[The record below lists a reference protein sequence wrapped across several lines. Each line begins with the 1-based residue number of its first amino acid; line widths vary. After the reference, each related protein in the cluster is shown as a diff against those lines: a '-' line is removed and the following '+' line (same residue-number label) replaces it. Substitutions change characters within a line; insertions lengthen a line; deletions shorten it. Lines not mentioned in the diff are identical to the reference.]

1 VVVAVFCGSHKAT
14 QEAVSAMDI
23 NPLTE
28 TTDFEAV
35 CDNRDCAVLV
45 SWDPSHR
52 WACRQIIS
60 IITNT
65 EHGIEM

>member
-1 VVVAVFCGSHKAT
+1 
-14 QEAVSAMDI
+14 MDI

>member
-1 VVVAVFCGSHKAT
+1 VVVAVFCDSHKAT

-35 CDNRDCAVLV
+35 CDNRDCGVLV

-52 WACRQIIS
+52 YTCKQIVSIIS
-60 IITNT
+60 NA
-65 EHGIEM
+65 E